1 MRPMQPNRMMNMRA
15 DMRGPSSRRANW
27 WLRLA
32 SWGAEVAPRS
42 FEEREHA
49 RKSRLAAYIILGI
62 LIVILLLI
70 PLGLGDPTG
79 SLLPLIGAGVGV
91 LICVLFNRL
100 GNVSAAAILLIL
112 IINAAV
118 LASLVGQSGGL
129 TVDSLPAFDLLVISV
144 VVGASLLPGL
154 AAFLVAAI
162 NIGAICLAFFLLPHA
177 PDLEHELTDPSVLG
191 GGTLAI
197 VALLSRPI
205 ALQIIIAV
213 VAFLWVRGT
222 DQAIR
227 RADRAEEIA
236 SLEHT
241 LADQKRQLDI
251 GIQQI
256 LQTHVRAANGDY
268 TARAPLGQD
277 NILWQ
282 IASSL
287 NNLLS
292 RLQRSGQAEHQLR
305 RTDEEIRRLAAAID
319 DAQAGRKP
327 IWPAPTGTAADL
339 ILERIRGG
347 RRSAPQPVVQEQP
360 QASQPM
366 SGFPGDPRSGWPE
379 AMSQQ
384 MPPAQGS
391 VSGWPDQ
398 MAPAQQP
405 MEPAQ
410 NGGWPGQQPAQ
421 NGGWL
426 GSTDDQGA
434 QDANPWAFPQ
444 DAR

>member
-1 MRPMQPNRMMNMRA
+1 MGVRA
-15 DMRGPSSRRANW
+15 APARRANW

-32 SWGAEVAPRS
+32 SWGTDVAPRS
-42 FEEREHA
+42 IEEREHV

-62 LIVILLLI
+62 LLVVLLLI

-91 LICVLFNRL
+91 LISALFNRL
-100 GNVSAAAILLIL
+100 GNVMAAALLLIL

-118 LASLVGQSGGL
+118 LASLISQTGGL
-129 TVDSLPAFDLLVISV
+129 TVDALPAFDLLVISV

-154 AAFLVAAI
+154 AAFAVAAI
-162 NIGAICLAFFLLPHA
+162 NVAAICLAFFLLPHA
-177 PDLEHELTDPSVLG
+177 SDLTKELTDPTVLG

-236 SLEHT
+236 ALEHT
-241 LADQKRQLDI
+241 LADQKRQLDL

-292 RLQRSGQAEHQLR
+292 RLQRSGQAEHQLN
-305 RTDEEIRRLAAAID
+305 RTNEELRRLAAAID
-319 DAQAGRKP
+319 DAQSGRKP

-347 RRSAPQPVVQEQP
+347 RRAAPQAVIQEQRP
-360 QASQPM
+360 ASGPSQPM
-366 SGFPGDPRSGWPE
+366 SGFPGGPRSGWPD
-379 AMSQQ
+379 AMAQQ
-384 MPPAQGS
+384 APPAQRAP
-391 VSGWPDQ
+391 SGWPDQ
-398 MAPAQQP
+398 MGPAQQP

-410 NGGWPGQQPAQ
+410 NGGWPGQEPAQQFGQQ
-421 NGGWL
+421 NGGWPEPAESPI
-426 GSTDDQGA
+426 GDQET

-444 DAR
+444 DER